1 MKRFLLLQAFLI
13 CVLPVAFSQNCN
25 PQGNQTSYGSNNVWI
40 GYTYNNTNF
49 SSYRGSI
56 TRGVAGNPNFD
67 TDFGG
72 SNTNFNTAGCQ
83 VQTETFSVRLKLTKA
98 LSNGSYKI
106 TVGGDDGYRLSLN
119 GGNTWVIN
127 EWTEHPYQTTTITV
141 NLSGT
146 VNMVLEYY
154 ENSGDNRLS
163 FQMAAF
169 TCGSQQT
176 ENYGQNNRWN
186 GYLFDGTSFNNYAGM
201 ITTGNSA
208 DASFTE
214 AFGGSDVYFNSSCS
228 YVRTEKFSARFRLR
242 KTFSDGTY
250 SFGVGGD
257 DGYRL
262 SIDGGN
268 TWLINRWDDHSFIT
282 STATLRL
289 NGSYNLVLEYY
300 ENSGD
305 NLLNF
310 FVQSGTILAAET
322 FILTGREHNG
332 IATLGWQAQTGDNA
346 AYFELERSS
355 NGSAFTKISTMNA
368 NAGTAN
374 AGLMQ
379 YTATDKITAGNDF
392 YYRVKMTDKNGKT
405 AISNSILLRAAGQN
419 NAGIK
424 IYPTVVTNGTIQV
437 NSIKQLNNVTV
448 MLHNFTGTPI
458 SSKVY
463 SKIAAGVPTSI
474 NIAGRQ
480 LPAGTYL
487 LSIVDA
493 DQKMT
498 TQKITVL

>member
-1 MKRFLLLQAFLI
+1 MKKVLLFIAFL
-13 CVLPVAFSQNCN
+13 VSLLPIAFSQNCN
-25 PQGNQTSYGSNNVWI
+25 PQGNQSSYGSNNVWI
-40 GYTYNNTNF
+40 GYTYNNANF

-56 TRGVAGNPNFD
+56 TRGAAGSPNFD

-72 SNTNFNTAGCQ
+72 SNTNLSTAGCQ
-83 VQTETFSVRLKLTKA
+83 VQTETFSVRFKLTKTV
-98 LSNGSYKI
+98 SNGSYKI

-127 EWTEHPYQTTTITV
+127 EWTEHAYQTSTITV

-169 TCGSQQT
+169 TCGQQQT
-176 ENYGQNNRWN
+176 ETYGQNNRWN
-186 GYLFDGTSFNNYAGM
+186 GYLFDGTAFNNFAGM
-201 ITTGNSA
+201 INPGNTT

-214 AFGGSDVYFNSSCS
+214 AFGGTDTYFNSSCS

-242 KTFSDGTY
+242 KTFSDGVY

-289 NGSYNLVLEYY
+289 NGTYNLVLEYY

-332 IATLGWQAQTGDNA
+332 NATLGWQAATGDNA
-346 AYFELERSS
+346 ATFDLERSS
-355 NGSAFTKISTMNA
+355 NGSSFTKISTIQA
-368 NAGTAN
+368 NAGTAG

-379 YTATDKITAGNDF
+379 YIATDKIAAGSSF
-392 YYRVKMTDKNGKT
+392 YYRVKMTDTNGKT
-405 AISNSILLRAAGQN
+405 AISNSILLRAAAQN

-424 IYPTVVTNGTIQV
+424 IYPTVVTNGTIQL
-437 NSIKQLNNVTV
+437 NSTKPLSNVTV
-448 MLHNFTGTPI
+448 MLHDFSGKPI

-463 SKIAAGVPTSI
+463 GKIAAGMPTSI
-474 NIAGRQ
+474 NITNRQ
-480 LPAGTYL
+480 LPAGIYL

-493 DQKMT
+493 DQTIT